1 MKAFTVQELRD
12 QLDMMIAD
20 GNGEMEVMYS
30 YNYGDHWHTQVC
42 GAINSLDV
50 MPVKYS
56 AYHSMDKLDE
66 EYDETAAEDLDQ
78 DGPDKTRLAIVLTK
92 Y

>member
-1 MKAFTVQELRD
+1 MKPMTVQQLRD

-30 YNYGDHWHTQVC
+30 YNYGDHWRTTVC
-42 GAINSLDV
+42 GSITCLDV
-50 MPVKYS
+50 MPVVYS
-56 AYHSMDKLDE
+56 EYHQMDKLDE
-66 EYDETAAEDLDQ
+66 EYDDMDADELDQ
-78 DGPDKTRLAIVLTK
+78 DSKTRLAVVLTK